1 MAFITP
7 QFLSPASMVSVRNT
21 WDHDSPFGMHTR
33 NKMSVKAKA
42 SKTNDKMHVVHLH
55 IQTAGHC
62 GLVTLMALAQPSIL
76 DISKRNLRRKM
87 NDGMTCIETWF
98 KREQG
103 VGWGGGGG
111 IWGGDLRESCTI
123 CQTCFPTQ
131 NSSGSNSKA
140 DSRQSKIKGG
150 TGCSE

>member
-1 MAFITP
+1 
-7 QFLSPASMVSVRNT
+7 MVSVRNT

-33 NKMSVKAKA
+33 NKKSVKAKA

-87 NDGMTCIETWF
+87 DDGMTCIETWF

-103 VGWGGGGG
+103 VGWGGVGWGGVGG
-111 IWGGDLRESCTI
+111 I
-123 CQTCFPTQ
+123 
-131 NSSGSNSKA
+131 
-140 DSRQSKIKGG
+140 
-150 TGCSE
+150 

>member
-1 MAFITP
+1 MIPLLACTQEI
-7 QFLSPASMVSVRNT
+7 
-21 WDHDSPFGMHTR
+21 
-33 NKMSVKAKA
+33 KSVKAKA

-87 NDGMTCIETWF
+87 DDGMTCIETWF

-103 VGWGGGGG
+103 V
-111 IWGGDLRESCTI
+111 GDLRESCTI

>member
-1 MAFITP
+1 
-7 QFLSPASMVSVRNT
+7 MVSVRNT

-87 NDGMTCIETWF
+87 DDGMTCIETWF

-111 IWGGDLRESCTI
+111 GFERELHNLSNLFSHPKFIWI
-123 CQTCFPTQ
+123 QQ
-131 NSSGSNSKA
+131 Q
-140 DSRQSKIKGG
+140 SRFKTVKDQRWDRMQ
-150 TGCSE
+150 